1 MKALLFTL
9 AVFGTPSLGQEV
21 TVDTLCASFGEVA
34 EVTMLA
40 RQMEIPLSEVLS
52 NIEEGGDPS
61 GLLRKIIL
69 DAYSKPAYSI
79 PENQQEAAA
88 QFRNHWELQ
97 CFTTYAD

>member
-21 TVDTLCASFGEVA
+21 TVDTLCASFGDVA
-34 EVTMLA
+34 EVTMKA

-52 NIEEGGDPS
+52 KIDEGEDPR
-61 GLLRKIIL
+61 GLLRKIVL
-69 DAYSKPAYSI
+69 DAYSKPAYSML
-79 PENQQEAAA
+79 ENQQKAIS

-97 CFTTYAD
+97 CFTVYAN